1 MWKNKYDKKDPKN
14 HHFEWLFSKKIAS
27 VRKFATK
34 KKTVLPA
41 EDSEERQNPLLQFL
55 ERNLNV
61 KECLYLLQVSHHVV
75 NL

>member
-34 KKTVLPA
+34 KKQCFQQKTPKKDKIL
-41 EDSEERQNPLLQFL
+41 SFSSL
-55 ERNLNV
+55 
-61 KECLYLLQVSHHVV
+61 KET
-75 NL
+75 

>member
-14 HHFEWLFSKKIAS
+14 HHFEWLFSKNNCQCEKICHQ
-27 VRKFATK
+27 KE
-34 KKTVLPA
+34 TVLPA
-41 EDSEERQNPLLQFL
+41 EDSEERQNPLLQLL

-61 KECLYLLQVSHHVV
+61 KECLYLLHISHHVV

>member
-1 MWKNKYDKKDPKN
+1 MWKNKNDKKDPKN
-14 HHFEWLFSKKIAS
+14 HHFEWLFSKKLP
-27 VRKFATK
+27 VRENLPQN
-34 KKTVLPA
+34 KTVLPA